1 MNIKRKFTFR
11 LLLTVL
17 LVIVLAVTA
26 GCGSGGGAP
35 KADDKPIVLKLAH
48 NSAVDSETDLGAK
61 KVAELVA
68 QKTNNKVT
76 IEVFPANQLGG
87 NREMVEQTSLGS
99 IDIVISGLA
108 TFGFIDE
115 KFDMMQVPFLF
126 KSQEHMY
133 KVLDSEV
140 GKELQESMLKKD
152 IYMIDMKWD
161 RLPRQITSK
170 KPIKN
175 INDMKGQIIRAG
187 VKPPIEAFKRMG
199 AKPTSVPLNEMYL
212 AIQQGVCDGA
222 ELPTDY
228 IFNYSIFEVN
238 KYCNMLNHTYGTL
251 GVGLS
256 TVTKSKLSPDQ
267 LKIIEESVKEAGAY
281 QNKMLWAKEKEYVDK
296 LAAKGMVIVKPEDPE
311 QFRKA
316 VHDMIPEL
324 ETIWPKAKGM
334 AAKIMAVQ

>member
-1 MNIKRKFTFR
+1 MNIKRKVA
-11 LLLTVL
+11 LLVLSVL
-17 LVIVLAVTA
+17 LVFVLAVAA
-26 GCGSGGGAP
+26 GCGSGSSSAP
-35 KADDKPIVLKLAH
+35 KADDKPMSLKLAH

-61 KVAELVA
+61 KMAELVA
-68 QKTNNKVT
+68 QKTNNKVK

-133 KVLDSEV
+133 KVLDGEL
-140 GKELQESMLKKD
+140 GKELKESMLKKG
-152 IYMIDMKWD
+152 IYMVDMKWD

-175 INDMKGQIIRAG
+175 IEDMKGQIIRAG

-238 KYCNMLNHTYGTL
+238 KYCNMLNHTYSTL

-256 TVTKSKLSPDQ
+256 SVTKDKLSPDQ
-267 LKIIEESVKEAGAY
+267 LKIIEEAVKEAGAY
-281 QNKMLWAKEKEYVDK
+281 QNKILWSKEKEYVDK
-296 LAAKGMVIVKPEDPE
+296 LAAKGMVIVKPDDPE

-316 VHDMIPEL
+316 VYNMIPEL